1 MYLIG
6 YDISNPKRLAKVYK
20 TLLDYAVPIQYSV
33 FLFEGSKNHLQ
44 SCIERLL
51 EIIHTKEDDLRIY
64 QLPTNGKQWRLGKS
78 FLPEG
83 IFLTGMPMG
92 IY

>member
-6 YDISNPKRLAKVYK
+6 YDIANPKRLAKVYK
-20 TLLDYAVPIQYSV
+20 VMLHYATPIQYSV
-33 FLFEGSKNHLQ
+33 FLFEGSEKMLE
-44 SCIERLL
+44 SCVE
-51 EIIHTKEDDLRIY
+51 EILNLINKKEDDFRLY
-64 QLPTNGKQWRLGKS
+64 QLPPNGKQWRLGKS